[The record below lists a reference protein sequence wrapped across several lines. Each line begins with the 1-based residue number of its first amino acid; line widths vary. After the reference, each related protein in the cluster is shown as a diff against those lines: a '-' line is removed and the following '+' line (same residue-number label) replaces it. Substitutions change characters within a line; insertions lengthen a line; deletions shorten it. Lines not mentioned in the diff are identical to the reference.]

1 LFGKDVYTTDVMPE
15 VKAAN
20 AGKVAVYYGDMKGLA
35 VKVSEDVE
43 VEVLRE
49 TMATKH
55 AVQIVGFV
63 ELDAKVQNSEMIA
76 GLKLKS

>member
-1 LFGKDVYTTDVMPE
+1 
-15 VKAAN
+15 
-20 AGKVAVYYGDMKGLA
+20 MKGLA
-35 VKVSEDVE
+35 VKVSEDIE

-63 ELDAKVQNSEMIA
+63 ELDSKVQNSEMIA
-76 GLKLKS
+76 GLALKSA